1 MARIVGVDI
10 PKNKKVTIGLTY
22 LFGIGL
28 TSAKKIVAESGIDP
42 EKRIKDLD
50 EKEVQKIRKII
61 EGKYKVEGD
70 LRTEVQM
77 NIRRLKDI
85 GCYRGIRHIRNMPL
99 RGQNTQSNARSH
111 KGPRP
116 PIGGRKK

>member
-85 GCYRGIRHIRNMPL
+85 GCYRGIRHIR
-99 RGQNTQSNARSH
+99 
-111 KGPRP
+111 
-116 PIGGRKK
+116 

>member
-61 EGKYKVEGD
+61 ECKYKVEGD